1 MKLKRLGTLLL
12 TAIIAATTLAGC
24 GAMPST
30 GNGNE
35 TGENASVIAATEED
49 TDGQITLRVVDWSD
63 GSATQREEFHKKF
76 EEAHP
81 DIKIEYT
88 MLTVVSDSGGTYFKY
103 SGRRRVV
110 PAD

>member
-49 TDGQITLRVVDWSD
+49 TASEV
-63 GSATQREEFHKKF
+63 
-76 EEAHP
+76 EEAAVEEAEP
-81 DIKIEYT
+81 PQAVIPTASARAAATTATFLSFI
-88 MLTVVSDSGGTYFKY
+88 V
-103 SGRRRVV
+103 
-110 PAD
+110 

>member
-35 TGENASVIAATEED
+35 TGENASVIAATEEN
-49 TDGQITLRVVDWSD
+49 TDGQITLRVVDLLLD
-63 GSATQREEFHKKF
+63 ASASRQHCQEVIYYAYSRS
-76 EEAHP
+76 
-81 DIKIEYT
+81 IQ
-88 MLTVVSDSGGTYFKY
+88 KY
-103 SGRRRVV
+103 YCYY
-110 PAD
+110 D

>member
-49 TDGQITLRVVDWSD
+49 PNGQITLRVVDWSD

-81 DIKIEYT
+81 DIKN
-88 MLTVVSDSGGTYFKY
+88 
-103 SGRRRVV
+103 
-110 PAD
+110 

>member
-35 TGENASVIAATEED
+35 TGEN
-49 TDGQITLRVVDWSD
+49 GLR
-63 GSATQREEFHKKF
+63 
-76 EEAHP
+76 
-81 DIKIEYT
+81 IE
-88 MLTVVSDSGGTYFKY
+88 
-103 SGRRRVV
+103 R
-110 PAD
+110 

>member
-49 TDGQITLRVVDWSD
+49 TASEV
-63 GSATQREEFHKKF
+63 
-76 EEAHP
+76 EEAAVEEAGATDLLRKERSFIRSSKKHTL
-81 DIKIEYT
+81 ILKLNI
-88 MLTVVSDSGGTYFKY
+88 LCLQ
-103 SGRRRVV
+103 
-110 PAD
+110 

>member
-35 TGENASVIAATEED
+35 TGENAKCHSSNRRGPQWANNT
-49 TDGQITLRVVDWSD
+49 
-63 GSATQREEFHKKF
+63 
-76 EEAHP
+76 
-81 DIKIEYT
+81 
-88 MLTVVSDSGGTYFKY
+88 SGC
-103 SGRRRVV
+103 
-110 PAD
+110 

>member
-49 TDGQITLRVVDWSD
+49 PNGQITLRVVDWSD
-63 GSATQREEFHKKF
+63 GSATQREEFHKSFIRSSKK
-76 EEAHP
+76 HTL
-81 DIKIEYT
+81 ILKLNI
-88 MLTVVSDSGGTYFKY
+88 LCLQ
-103 SGRRRVV
+103 
-110 PAD
+110 

>member
-35 TGENASVIAATEED
+35 TGENASVI
-49 TDGQITLRVVDWSD
+49 
-63 GSATQREEFHKKF
+63 
-76 EEAHP
+76 
-81 DIKIEYT
+81 
-88 MLTVVSDSGGTYFKY
+88 SGNRRGHRWTNNT
-103 SGRRRVV
+103 SGC
-110 PAD
+110 

>member
-35 TGENASVIAATEED
+35 TGENASAIAATEED
-49 TDGQITLRVVDWSD
+49 TDGQITGATDLLRKERSFIR
-63 GSATQREEFHKKF
+63 SSKK
-76 EEAHP
+76 HTL
-81 DIKIEYT
+81 ILKLNI
-88 MLTVVSDSGGTYFKY
+88 LCLQ
-103 SGRRRVV
+103 
-110 PAD
+110 

>member
-35 TGENASVIAATEED
+35 TGENASVIAATEHRWANN
-49 TDGQITLRVVDWSD
+49 T
-63 GSATQREEFHKKF
+63 
-76 EEAHP
+76 
-81 DIKIEYT
+81 
-88 MLTVVSDSGGTYFKY
+88 SGC
-103 SGRRRVV
+103 
-110 PAD
+110 

>member
-35 TGENASVIAATEED
+35 TGEM
-49 TDGQITLRVVDWSD
+49 Q
-63 GSATQREEFHKKF
+63 
-76 EEAHP
+76 
-81 DIKIEYT
+81 
-88 MLTVVSDSGGTYFKY
+88 VS
-103 SGRRRVV
+103 
-110 PAD
+110 

>member
-35 TGENASVIAATEED
+35 TGENRRGHRWTNN
-49 TDGQITLRVVDWSD
+49 T
-63 GSATQREEFHKKF
+63 
-76 EEAHP
+76 
-81 DIKIEYT
+81 
-88 MLTVVSDSGGTYFKY
+88 SGC
-103 SGRRRVV
+103 
-110 PAD
+110 

>member
-35 TGENASVIAATEED
+35 TGENASVIAQQKRTPM
-49 TDGQITLRVVDWSD
+49 G
-63 GSATQREEFHKKF
+63 K
-76 EEAHP
+76 
-81 DIKIEYT
+81 
-88 MLTVVSDSGGTYFKY
+88 
-103 SGRRRVV
+103 
-110 PAD
+110 

>member
-35 TGENASVIAATEED
+35 TGENASAIAATEED
-49 TDGQITLRVVDWSD
+49 TDGQITLRLLT
-63 GSATQREEFHKKF
+63 GATDLLRKERSFIRSSKK
-76 EEAHP
+76 HTL
-81 DIKIEYT
+81 ILKLNI
-88 MLTVVSDSGGTYFKY
+88 LCLQ
-103 SGRRRVV
+103 
-110 PAD
+110 

>member
-35 TGENASVIAATEED
+35 TGEKQQQKRTPM
-49 TDGQITLRVVDWSD
+49 G
-63 GSATQREEFHKKF
+63 K
-76 EEAHP
+76 
-81 DIKIEYT
+81 
-88 MLTVVSDSGGTYFKY
+88 
-103 SGRRRVV
+103 
-110 PAD
+110 

>member
-49 TDGQITLRVVDWSD
+49 TDGQITLRVVT
-63 GSATQREEFHKKF
+63 GATDLLRKERSFIRSSKK
-76 EEAHP
+76 HTL
-81 DIKIEYT
+81 ILKLNI
-88 MLTVVSDSGGTYFKY
+88 LCLQ
-103 SGRRRVV
+103 
-110 PAD
+110 